1 MMKLRIL
8 LLNLL
13 VVYTIHFMA
22 QESYS
27 NDVTCMKADDN
38 IAVIT
43 ASGTAEKKKDVYNM
57 ALKSI
62 FNAIFLNGIDG
73 VENGQ
78 PLVGKEDSYYMNQFF
93 SSRYMLFV
101 KNYETVGD
109 PVRQSSKLY
118 NGTVTAQILLGA
130 LKKDLIRN
138 KLMTRPQEE
147 MSMEET
153 RQQIALPTIM
163 VVPYKS
169 NDRSSY
175 ADILKND
182 FDLRIA
188 VSTVKEGFVKLGVKT
203 VAAEGK
209 QSGTL
214 RASEWESKNA
224 DSNDKQ
230 LLMNSGADVYV
241 IVDLQKDI
249 SAASGSRVS
258 LIMTARETATGV
270 DLASRK
276 SWTNRFR
283 TTDVD
288 KLCAYAAQ
296 DVLDGFLK
304 DISKEFA
311 RKVQQGNTVVL
322 RVSLADNAINTMN
335 SRINGS
341 TTLSAHIRN
350 WVRKNAQGG
359 RYHIQGAVDDSL
371 IFDSIQI
378 PAKDSD
384 GLPMDCITFADNL
397 VNYLNDSGID
407 SGIGMAEISEGD
419 YQQKAKQNALSDL
432 VSEIQVVIA
441 ANSLLNTL
449 EDDGNVKQTFAESIR
464 TEARA
469 EIENFRLVDSWRSDN
484 EYWVYYE
491 LNKDDYAALNQELF
505 CSYEGKTINLATEL
519 YAALAGVFDG
529 ITIVLNPATVSA
541 TPFQGIRE
549 PIAIGVYRNGNP
561 LRNIRLKA
569 EFVSGSGDLSSM
581 SPTDES
587 GVAALYVRNITSKQ
601 AQQEIGISLID
612 DVFSL
617 FRKGSY
623 AALFKQMLS
632 SLPGATLTV
641 NTAQTQTS
649 AYVRSAQ
656 SDIET
661 VERTVKSL
669 LNNHFF
675 NVVASPSEAD
685 IIVTLDNK
693 CRKGNTVPGEL
704 YNFIEFFS
712 TLGIKI
718 ENNRTG
724 QILLNYSINDERTL
738 VPENKSASQGKNMAA
753 RELIKRLNREF
764 ARELKKITFDRT
776 GKIPERQKM
785 LPDVPVPVVGA
796 SVPEKEA
803 DPVISVPVVVP
814 EVIPAPLVPVKSAK
828 PENQKA
834 IRVEWLDGVFVEFDK
849 LATLGDKSRIHLKI
863 VNTNAD
869 DCEVDLYSGNLTVIN
884 EKGEES
890 PIVSVKLGSK
900 FNDRRVTALI
910 VPDLPTEMVIEV
922 SKLQSVALLQLKD
935 FKNNIVKLRGL
946 K

>member
-1 MMKLRIL
+1 MKHWLLFIL
-8 LLNLL
+8 
-13 VVYTIHFMA
+13 
-22 QESYS
+22 
-27 NDVTCMKADDN
+27 
-38 IAVIT
+38 VISWFCFPL
-43 ASGTAEKKKDVYNM
+43 SG
-57 ALKSI
+57 
-62 FNAIFLNGIDG
+62 
-73 VENGQ
+73 
-78 PLVGKEDSYYMNQFF
+78 
-93 SSRYMLFV
+93 
-101 KNYETVGD
+101 
-109 PVRQSSKLY
+109 
-118 NGTVTAQILLGA
+118 
-130 LKKDLIRN
+130 
-138 KLMTRPQEE
+138 
-147 MSMEET
+147 
-153 RQQIALPTIM
+153 QQ
-163 VVPYKS
+163 
-169 NDRSSY
+169 
-175 ADILKND
+175 
-182 FDLRIA
+182 
-188 VSTVKEGFVKLGVKT
+188 
-203 VAAEGK
+203 
-209 QSGTL
+209 
-214 RASEWESKNA
+214 
-224 DSNDKQ
+224 
-230 LLMNSGADVYV
+230 
-241 IVDLQKDI
+241 
-249 SAASGSRVS
+249 
-258 LIMTARETATGV
+258 
-270 DLASRK
+270 
-276 SWTNRFR
+276 TNRP
-283 TTDVD
+283 DWV
-288 KLCAYAAQ
+288 KQ
-296 DVLDGFLK
+296 HP
-304 DISKEFA
+304 
-311 RKVQQGNTVVL
+311 
-322 RVSLADNAINTMN
+322 VS
-335 SRINGS
+335 G
-341 TTLSAHIRN
+341 LSYI
-350 WVRKNAQGG
+350 
-359 RYHIQGAVDDSL
+359 
-371 IFDSIQI
+371 
-378 PAKDSD
+378 
-384 GLPMDCITFADNL
+384 
-397 VNYLNDSGID
+397 
-407 SGIGMAEISEGD
+407 GIGMAEISEGD

-491 LNKDDYAALNQELF
+491 LNKDDYAALVEARRQKAIRNGFDFWYKGHITLQQGDLMTAIELFSNGMEAIRPVLNQELF

-529 ITIVLNPATVSA
+529 ITIVLNPATVSV

-632 SLPGATLTV
+632 SLSGATLTI
-641 NTAQTQTS
+641 NTVQTQTS

-656 SDIET
+656 SDIEA

-785 LPDVPVPVVGA
+785 LPDVPVPVVGP

-890 PIVSVKLGSK
+890 PIVSLKLGSK

>member
-1 MMKLRIL
+1 MKHWLLFIL
-8 LLNLL
+8 
-13 VVYTIHFMA
+13 
-22 QESYS
+22 
-27 NDVTCMKADDN
+27 
-38 IAVIT
+38 VISWFCFPL
-43 ASGTAEKKKDVYNM
+43 SG
-57 ALKSI
+57 
-62 FNAIFLNGIDG
+62 
-73 VENGQ
+73 
-78 PLVGKEDSYYMNQFF
+78 
-93 SSRYMLFV
+93 
-101 KNYETVGD
+101 
-109 PVRQSSKLY
+109 
-118 NGTVTAQILLGA
+118 
-130 LKKDLIRN
+130 
-138 KLMTRPQEE
+138 
-147 MSMEET
+147 
-153 RQQIALPTIM
+153 QQ
-163 VVPYKS
+163 
-169 NDRSSY
+169 
-175 ADILKND
+175 
-182 FDLRIA
+182 
-188 VSTVKEGFVKLGVKT
+188 
-203 VAAEGK
+203 
-209 QSGTL
+209 
-214 RASEWESKNA
+214 
-224 DSNDKQ
+224 
-230 LLMNSGADVYV
+230 
-241 IVDLQKDI
+241 
-249 SAASGSRVS
+249 
-258 LIMTARETATGV
+258 
-270 DLASRK
+270 
-276 SWTNRFR
+276 TNRP
-283 TTDVD
+283 DWV
-288 KLCAYAAQ
+288 KQ
-296 DVLDGFLK
+296 HP
-304 DISKEFA
+304 
-311 RKVQQGNTVVL
+311 
-322 RVSLADNAINTMN
+322 VS
-335 SRINGS
+335 G
-341 TTLSAHIRN
+341 LSYI
-350 WVRKNAQGG
+350 
-359 RYHIQGAVDDSL
+359 
-371 IFDSIQI
+371 
-378 PAKDSD
+378 
-384 GLPMDCITFADNL
+384 
-397 VNYLNDSGID
+397 
-407 SGIGMAEISEGD
+407 GIGMAEISEGD

-491 LNKDDYAALNQELF
+491 LNKDDYAALVEARRQKAIRNGFDFWYKGHITLQQGDLMTAIELFSNGMEAIRPVLNQELF

-529 ITIVLNPATVSA
+529 ITIVLNPATVSV

-632 SLPGATLTV
+632 FLPGATLTI

-656 SDIET
+656 SDIEA

-675 NVVASPSEAD
+675 NVVASSSEAD

-724 QILLNYSINDERTL
+724 QTMLNYSINDERTL

-785 LPDVPVPVVGA
+785 LPDVPVPVVGP

-890 PIVSVKLGSK
+890 PIVSLKLGSK

-910 VPDLPTEMVIEV
+910 VPNLPTEMVIEV

>member
-1 MMKLRIL
+1 MKHWLLFIL
-8 LLNLL
+8 
-13 VVYTIHFMA
+13 
-22 QESYS
+22 
-27 NDVTCMKADDN
+27 
-38 IAVIT
+38 VISWFCFPL
-43 ASGTAEKKKDVYNM
+43 SG
-57 ALKSI
+57 
-62 FNAIFLNGIDG
+62 
-73 VENGQ
+73 
-78 PLVGKEDSYYMNQFF
+78 
-93 SSRYMLFV
+93 
-101 KNYETVGD
+101 
-109 PVRQSSKLY
+109 
-118 NGTVTAQILLGA
+118 
-130 LKKDLIRN
+130 
-138 KLMTRPQEE
+138 
-147 MSMEET
+147 
-153 RQQIALPTIM
+153 QQ
-163 VVPYKS
+163 
-169 NDRSSY
+169 
-175 ADILKND
+175 
-182 FDLRIA
+182 
-188 VSTVKEGFVKLGVKT
+188 
-203 VAAEGK
+203 
-209 QSGTL
+209 
-214 RASEWESKNA
+214 
-224 DSNDKQ
+224 
-230 LLMNSGADVYV
+230 
-241 IVDLQKDI
+241 
-249 SAASGSRVS
+249 
-258 LIMTARETATGV
+258 
-270 DLASRK
+270 
-276 SWTNRFR
+276 TNRP
-283 TTDVD
+283 DWV
-288 KLCAYAAQ
+288 KQ
-296 DVLDGFLK
+296 HP
-304 DISKEFA
+304 
-311 RKVQQGNTVVL
+311 
-322 RVSLADNAINTMN
+322 VS
-335 SRINGS
+335 G
-341 TTLSAHIRN
+341 LSYI
-350 WVRKNAQGG
+350 
-359 RYHIQGAVDDSL
+359 
-371 IFDSIQI
+371 
-378 PAKDSD
+378 
-384 GLPMDCITFADNL
+384 
-397 VNYLNDSGID
+397 
-407 SGIGMAEISEGD
+407 GIGMAEISEGD

-449 EDDGNVKQTFAESIR
+449 EDDGNVKQTFAESIC

-491 LNKDDYAALNQELF
+491 LNKDDYAALVEARRQKAIRNGFDFWYKGHITLQQGDLMTAIELFSNGMEAIRPVLNQELF

-529 ITIVLNPATVSA
+529 ITIVLNPATVSV

-632 SLPGATLTV
+632 FLPGATLTI

-656 SDIET
+656 SDIEA

-785 LPDVPVPVVGA
+785 LPDVPVPVVGP

-890 PIVSVKLGSK
+890 PIVSLKLGSK

>member
-1 MMKLRIL
+1 MKHWLLFIL
-8 LLNLL
+8 
-13 VVYTIHFMA
+13 
-22 QESYS
+22 
-27 NDVTCMKADDN
+27 
-38 IAVIT
+38 VISWFCFPL
-43 ASGTAEKKKDVYNM
+43 SG
-57 ALKSI
+57 
-62 FNAIFLNGIDG
+62 
-73 VENGQ
+73 
-78 PLVGKEDSYYMNQFF
+78 
-93 SSRYMLFV
+93 
-101 KNYETVGD
+101 
-109 PVRQSSKLY
+109 
-118 NGTVTAQILLGA
+118 
-130 LKKDLIRN
+130 
-138 KLMTRPQEE
+138 
-147 MSMEET
+147 
-153 RQQIALPTIM
+153 QQ
-163 VVPYKS
+163 
-169 NDRSSY
+169 
-175 ADILKND
+175 
-182 FDLRIA
+182 
-188 VSTVKEGFVKLGVKT
+188 
-203 VAAEGK
+203 
-209 QSGTL
+209 
-214 RASEWESKNA
+214 
-224 DSNDKQ
+224 
-230 LLMNSGADVYV
+230 
-241 IVDLQKDI
+241 
-249 SAASGSRVS
+249 
-258 LIMTARETATGV
+258 
-270 DLASRK
+270 
-276 SWTNRFR
+276 TNRP
-283 TTDVD
+283 DWV
-288 KLCAYAAQ
+288 KQ
-296 DVLDGFLK
+296 HP
-304 DISKEFA
+304 
-311 RKVQQGNTVVL
+311 
-322 RVSLADNAINTMN
+322 VS
-335 SRINGS
+335 G
-341 TTLSAHIRN
+341 LSYI
-350 WVRKNAQGG
+350 
-359 RYHIQGAVDDSL
+359 
-371 IFDSIQI
+371 
-378 PAKDSD
+378 
-384 GLPMDCITFADNL
+384 
-397 VNYLNDSGID
+397 
-407 SGIGMAEISEGD
+407 GIGMAEISEGD

-491 LNKDDYAALNQELF
+491 LNKDDYAALVEARRQKAIRNGFDFWYKGHITLQQGDLMTAIQLFSNGMEAIRSVLNQELF

-863 VNTNAD
+863 VNTNVDDCEVDLYNVRNITSKQAQQEIGISLIDDVFSLFRKGSYAALFKQMLSSLPGATLTVNTAQTQTSAYVRSAQSDIETVERTVKSLLNNHFFNVVASPSEADIIVTLDNKCRKGNTVPGELYNFIEFFSTLGIKIENNRTGQILLNYSINDERTLVPENKSASQGKNMAARELIKRLNREFARELKKITFDRTGKIPERQKMLPDVPVPVVGASVPEKEADPVISVPVVVPEVIPAPLVPVKSAKPENQKAIRVEWLDGVFVEFDKLATLGDKSRIHLKIVNTNAD

-890 PIVSVKLGSK
+890 PIVSLKLGSK

>member
-1 MMKLRIL
+1 MKHWFLFIL
-8 LLNLL
+8 
-13 VVYTIHFMA
+13 
-22 QESYS
+22 
-27 NDVTCMKADDN
+27 
-38 IAVIT
+38 VISWFCFPL
-43 ASGTAEKKKDVYNM
+43 SG
-57 ALKSI
+57 
-62 FNAIFLNGIDG
+62 
-73 VENGQ
+73 
-78 PLVGKEDSYYMNQFF
+78 
-93 SSRYMLFV
+93 
-101 KNYETVGD
+101 
-109 PVRQSSKLY
+109 
-118 NGTVTAQILLGA
+118 
-130 LKKDLIRN
+130 
-138 KLMTRPQEE
+138 
-147 MSMEET
+147 
-153 RQQIALPTIM
+153 QQ
-163 VVPYKS
+163 
-169 NDRSSY
+169 
-175 ADILKND
+175 
-182 FDLRIA
+182 
-188 VSTVKEGFVKLGVKT
+188 
-203 VAAEGK
+203 
-209 QSGTL
+209 
-214 RASEWESKNA
+214 
-224 DSNDKQ
+224 
-230 LLMNSGADVYV
+230 
-241 IVDLQKDI
+241 
-249 SAASGSRVS
+249 
-258 LIMTARETATGV
+258 
-270 DLASRK
+270 
-276 SWTNRFR
+276 TNRP
-283 TTDVD
+283 DWV
-288 KLCAYAAQ
+288 KQ
-296 DVLDGFLK
+296 HP
-304 DISKEFA
+304 
-311 RKVQQGNTVVL
+311 
-322 RVSLADNAINTMN
+322 VS
-335 SRINGS
+335 G
-341 TTLSAHIRN
+341 LSYI
-350 WVRKNAQGG
+350 
-359 RYHIQGAVDDSL
+359 
-371 IFDSIQI
+371 
-378 PAKDSD
+378 
-384 GLPMDCITFADNL
+384 
-397 VNYLNDSGID
+397 
-407 SGIGMAEISEGD
+407 GIGMAEISEGD

-491 LNKDDYAALNQELF
+491 LNKDDYAALVAARRQKAIRNGFDFWYKGHITLQQGDLMTAIELFSNGMEAIRPVLNQELF

-529 ITIVLNPATVSA
+529 ITIVLNPVTVSV

-632 SLPGATLTV
+632 SLPRATLTI
-641 NTAQTQTS
+641 NTVQTQTS

-656 SDIET
+656 SDIEA

-724 QILLNYSINDERTL
+724 QTMLNYSINDERTL

-785 LPDVPVPVVGA
+785 LPDVPVPVVGS

-890 PIVSVKLGSK
+890 PIVSLKLGSK

>member
-1 MMKLRIL
+1 MKHWLLFIL
-8 LLNLL
+8 
-13 VVYTIHFMA
+13 
-22 QESYS
+22 
-27 NDVTCMKADDN
+27 
-38 IAVIT
+38 VISWFCFPL
-43 ASGTAEKKKDVYNM
+43 SG
-57 ALKSI
+57 
-62 FNAIFLNGIDG
+62 
-73 VENGQ
+73 
-78 PLVGKEDSYYMNQFF
+78 
-93 SSRYMLFV
+93 
-101 KNYETVGD
+101 
-109 PVRQSSKLY
+109 
-118 NGTVTAQILLGA
+118 
-130 LKKDLIRN
+130 
-138 KLMTRPQEE
+138 
-147 MSMEET
+147 
-153 RQQIALPTIM
+153 QQ
-163 VVPYKS
+163 
-169 NDRSSY
+169 
-175 ADILKND
+175 
-182 FDLRIA
+182 
-188 VSTVKEGFVKLGVKT
+188 
-203 VAAEGK
+203 
-209 QSGTL
+209 
-214 RASEWESKNA
+214 
-224 DSNDKQ
+224 
-230 LLMNSGADVYV
+230 
-241 IVDLQKDI
+241 
-249 SAASGSRVS
+249 
-258 LIMTARETATGV
+258 
-270 DLASRK
+270 
-276 SWTNRFR
+276 TNRP
-283 TTDVD
+283 DWV
-288 KLCAYAAQ
+288 KQ
-296 DVLDGFLK
+296 HP
-304 DISKEFA
+304 
-311 RKVQQGNTVVL
+311 
-322 RVSLADNAINTMN
+322 VS
-335 SRINGS
+335 G
-341 TTLSAHIRN
+341 LSYI
-350 WVRKNAQGG
+350 
-359 RYHIQGAVDDSL
+359 
-371 IFDSIQI
+371 
-378 PAKDSD
+378 
-384 GLPMDCITFADNL
+384 
-397 VNYLNDSGID
+397 
-407 SGIGMAEISEGD
+407 GIGMAEISEGD

-491 LNKDDYAALNQELF
+491 LNKDDYAALVEARRQKAIRNGFDFWYKGHITLQQGDLMTAIELFSNGMEAIRPVLNQELF

-529 ITIVLNPATVSA
+529 ITIVLNPATVSV

-581 SPTDES
+581 SPTDKS

-632 SLPGATLTV
+632 SLPGVTLTI

-656 SDIET
+656 SDIEA

-724 QILLNYSINDERTL
+724 QTMLNYSINDERTL

-753 RELIKRLNREF
+753 RELIKRLNWEF
-764 ARELKKITFDRT
+764 VRELKKITFDRT

-785 LPDVPVPVVGA
+785 LPDVPVPVVGP
-796 SVPEKEA
+796 SVPEKGA

-814 EVIPAPLVPVKSAK
+814 EVIPAPLAPVKSAK

-890 PIVSVKLGSK
+890 PIVSLKLGSK

>member
-1 MMKLRIL
+1 MKHWLLFIL
-8 LLNLL
+8 
-13 VVYTIHFMA
+13 
-22 QESYS
+22 
-27 NDVTCMKADDN
+27 
-38 IAVIT
+38 VISWFCFPL
-43 ASGTAEKKKDVYNM
+43 SG
-57 ALKSI
+57 
-62 FNAIFLNGIDG
+62 
-73 VENGQ
+73 
-78 PLVGKEDSYYMNQFF
+78 
-93 SSRYMLFV
+93 
-101 KNYETVGD
+101 
-109 PVRQSSKLY
+109 
-118 NGTVTAQILLGA
+118 
-130 LKKDLIRN
+130 
-138 KLMTRPQEE
+138 
-147 MSMEET
+147 
-153 RQQIALPTIM
+153 QQ
-163 VVPYKS
+163 
-169 NDRSSY
+169 
-175 ADILKND
+175 
-182 FDLRIA
+182 
-188 VSTVKEGFVKLGVKT
+188 
-203 VAAEGK
+203 
-209 QSGTL
+209 
-214 RASEWESKNA
+214 
-224 DSNDKQ
+224 
-230 LLMNSGADVYV
+230 
-241 IVDLQKDI
+241 
-249 SAASGSRVS
+249 
-258 LIMTARETATGV
+258 
-270 DLASRK
+270 
-276 SWTNRFR
+276 TNRP
-283 TTDVD
+283 DWV
-288 KLCAYAAQ
+288 KQ
-296 DVLDGFLK
+296 HP
-304 DISKEFA
+304 
-311 RKVQQGNTVVL
+311 
-322 RVSLADNAINTMN
+322 VS
-335 SRINGS
+335 
-341 TTLSAHIRN
+341 
-350 WVRKNAQGG
+350 
-359 RYHIQGAVDDSL
+359 
-371 IFDSIQI
+371 
-378 PAKDSD
+378 
-384 GLPMDCITFADNL
+384 GL
-397 VNYLNDSGID
+397 NYI
-407 SGIGMAEISEGD
+407 GIGMAEISEGD

-491 LNKDDYAALNQELF
+491 LNKDDYAALVEARRQKAIRNGFDFWYKGHITLQQGDLMTAIELFSNGMEAIRPVLNQELF

-529 ITIVLNPATVSA
+529 ITIVLNPATVSV

-632 SLPGATLTV
+632 SLPGVTLTI

-656 SDIET
+656 SDIEA

-753 RELIKRLNREF
+753 RELIKRLNWEF
-764 ARELKKITFDRT
+764 VRELKKITFDRT

-785 LPDVPVPVVGA
+785 LPDVPVPVVGP

-814 EVIPAPLVPVKSAK
+814 EVIPAPWVPVKSAK

-890 PIVSVKLGSK
+890 PIVSLKLGSK

>member
-1 MMKLRIL
+1 MKHWLLFIL
-8 LLNLL
+8 
-13 VVYTIHFMA
+13 
-22 QESYS
+22 
-27 NDVTCMKADDN
+27 
-38 IAVIT
+38 VISWFCFPL
-43 ASGTAEKKKDVYNM
+43 SG
-57 ALKSI
+57 
-62 FNAIFLNGIDG
+62 
-73 VENGQ
+73 
-78 PLVGKEDSYYMNQFF
+78 
-93 SSRYMLFV
+93 
-101 KNYETVGD
+101 
-109 PVRQSSKLY
+109 
-118 NGTVTAQILLGA
+118 
-130 LKKDLIRN
+130 
-138 KLMTRPQEE
+138 
-147 MSMEET
+147 
-153 RQQIALPTIM
+153 QQ
-163 VVPYKS
+163 
-169 NDRSSY
+169 
-175 ADILKND
+175 
-182 FDLRIA
+182 
-188 VSTVKEGFVKLGVKT
+188 
-203 VAAEGK
+203 
-209 QSGTL
+209 
-214 RASEWESKNA
+214 
-224 DSNDKQ
+224 
-230 LLMNSGADVYV
+230 
-241 IVDLQKDI
+241 
-249 SAASGSRVS
+249 
-258 LIMTARETATGV
+258 
-270 DLASRK
+270 
-276 SWTNRFR
+276 TNRP
-283 TTDVD
+283 DWV
-288 KLCAYAAQ
+288 KQ
-296 DVLDGFLK
+296 HP
-304 DISKEFA
+304 
-311 RKVQQGNTVVL
+311 
-322 RVSLADNAINTMN
+322 VS
-335 SRINGS
+335 G
-341 TTLSAHIRN
+341 LSYI
-350 WVRKNAQGG
+350 
-359 RYHIQGAVDDSL
+359 
-371 IFDSIQI
+371 
-378 PAKDSD
+378 
-384 GLPMDCITFADNL
+384 
-397 VNYLNDSGID
+397 
-407 SGIGMAEISEGD
+407 GIGMAEISEGD

-491 LNKDDYAALNQELF
+491 LNKDDYAALVEARRQKAIRNGFDFWYKGHITLQQGDLMTAIQLFSNGMEAIRSVLNQELF

-632 SLPGATLTV
+632 SLPGAMLTV

-785 LPDVPVPVVGA
+785 LPDVPVPVVGP

-890 PIVSVKLGSK
+890 PIVSLKLGSK

>member
-1 MMKLRIL
+1 MKHWLLFIL
-8 LLNLL
+8 
-13 VVYTIHFMA
+13 
-22 QESYS
+22 
-27 NDVTCMKADDN
+27 
-38 IAVIT
+38 VISWFCFQL
-43 ASGTAEKKKDVYNM
+43 SG
-57 ALKSI
+57 
-62 FNAIFLNGIDG
+62 
-73 VENGQ
+73 
-78 PLVGKEDSYYMNQFF
+78 
-93 SSRYMLFV
+93 
-101 KNYETVGD
+101 
-109 PVRQSSKLY
+109 
-118 NGTVTAQILLGA
+118 
-130 LKKDLIRN
+130 
-138 KLMTRPQEE
+138 
-147 MSMEET
+147 
-153 RQQIALPTIM
+153 QQ
-163 VVPYKS
+163 
-169 NDRSSY
+169 
-175 ADILKND
+175 
-182 FDLRIA
+182 
-188 VSTVKEGFVKLGVKT
+188 
-203 VAAEGK
+203 
-209 QSGTL
+209 
-214 RASEWESKNA
+214 
-224 DSNDKQ
+224 
-230 LLMNSGADVYV
+230 
-241 IVDLQKDI
+241 
-249 SAASGSRVS
+249 
-258 LIMTARETATGV
+258 
-270 DLASRK
+270 
-276 SWTNRFR
+276 TNRP
-283 TTDVD
+283 DWV
-288 KLCAYAAQ
+288 KQ
-296 DVLDGFLK
+296 HP
-304 DISKEFA
+304 
-311 RKVQQGNTVVL
+311 
-322 RVSLADNAINTMN
+322 VS
-335 SRINGS
+335 G
-341 TTLSAHIRN
+341 LSYI
-350 WVRKNAQGG
+350 
-359 RYHIQGAVDDSL
+359 
-371 IFDSIQI
+371 
-378 PAKDSD
+378 
-384 GLPMDCITFADNL
+384 
-397 VNYLNDSGID
+397 
-407 SGIGMAEISEGD
+407 GIGMAEISEGD

-449 EDDGNVKQTFAESIR
+449 EDDGNVKQIFAESIR

-491 LNKDDYAALNQELF
+491 LNKDDYAALVEARRQKAIRNGFDFWYKGHITLQQGDLMTAIELFSNGMEAIRPVLNQELF

-529 ITIVLNPATVSA
+529 ITIVLNPATVSV

-581 SPTDES
+581 SPTDKS

-632 SLPGATLTV
+632 SLLGATLTV

-656 SDIET
+656 SDIEA

-724 QILLNYSINDERTL
+724 QTMLNYSINDERTL

-776 GKIPERQKM
+776 GKISERQKM
-785 LPDVPVPVVGA
+785 LPDVPVLVVGP
-796 SVPEKEA
+796 SVPEKGA

-814 EVIPAPLVPVKSAK
+814 EVIPAPLAPVKSAK

-863 VNTNAD
+863 VNTNVD
-869 DCEVDLYSGNLTVIN
+869 DCEVDLYNGNLTVIN

-890 PIVSVKLGSK
+890 PIVSLKLGSK

>member
-1 MMKLRIL
+1 MKHWLLFIL
-8 LLNLL
+8 
-13 VVYTIHFMA
+13 
-22 QESYS
+22 
-27 NDVTCMKADDN
+27 
-38 IAVIT
+38 VISWFCFPL
-43 ASGTAEKKKDVYNM
+43 SG
-57 ALKSI
+57 
-62 FNAIFLNGIDG
+62 
-73 VENGQ
+73 
-78 PLVGKEDSYYMNQFF
+78 
-93 SSRYMLFV
+93 
-101 KNYETVGD
+101 
-109 PVRQSSKLY
+109 
-118 NGTVTAQILLGA
+118 
-130 LKKDLIRN
+130 
-138 KLMTRPQEE
+138 
-147 MSMEET
+147 
-153 RQQIALPTIM
+153 QQ
-163 VVPYKS
+163 
-169 NDRSSY
+169 
-175 ADILKND
+175 
-182 FDLRIA
+182 
-188 VSTVKEGFVKLGVKT
+188 
-203 VAAEGK
+203 
-209 QSGTL
+209 
-214 RASEWESKNA
+214 
-224 DSNDKQ
+224 
-230 LLMNSGADVYV
+230 
-241 IVDLQKDI
+241 
-249 SAASGSRVS
+249 
-258 LIMTARETATGV
+258 
-270 DLASRK
+270 
-276 SWTNRFR
+276 TNRP
-283 TTDVD
+283 DWV
-288 KLCAYAAQ
+288 KQ
-296 DVLDGFLK
+296 HP
-304 DISKEFA
+304 
-311 RKVQQGNTVVL
+311 
-322 RVSLADNAINTMN
+322 VS
-335 SRINGS
+335 G
-341 TTLSAHIRN
+341 LSYI
-350 WVRKNAQGG
+350 
-359 RYHIQGAVDDSL
+359 
-371 IFDSIQI
+371 
-378 PAKDSD
+378 
-384 GLPMDCITFADNL
+384 
-397 VNYLNDSGID
+397 
-407 SGIGMAEISEGD
+407 GIGMAEISEGD

-491 LNKDDYAALNQELF
+491 LNKGDYAALVEARRQKAIRNGFDFWYKGHITLQQGDLMTAIELFSNGMEAIRPVLNQELF

-529 ITIVLNPATVSA
+529 ITIVLNPATVSV

-632 SLPGATLTV
+632 SLPGAMLTI
-641 NTAQTQTS
+641 NTVQTQTS

-656 SDIET
+656 SDIEA

-724 QILLNYSINDERTL
+724 QTMLNYSINDERTL

-785 LPDVPVPVVGA
+785 LPDVPVPVVGS

-890 PIVSVKLGSK
+890 PIVSLKLGSK

>member
-1 MMKLRIL
+1 MKHWFLFIL
-8 LLNLL
+8 
-13 VVYTIHFMA
+13 
-22 QESYS
+22 
-27 NDVTCMKADDN
+27 
-38 IAVIT
+38 VISWFCFPL
-43 ASGTAEKKKDVYNM
+43 SG
-57 ALKSI
+57 
-62 FNAIFLNGIDG
+62 
-73 VENGQ
+73 
-78 PLVGKEDSYYMNQFF
+78 
-93 SSRYMLFV
+93 
-101 KNYETVGD
+101 
-109 PVRQSSKLY
+109 
-118 NGTVTAQILLGA
+118 
-130 LKKDLIRN
+130 
-138 KLMTRPQEE
+138 
-147 MSMEET
+147 
-153 RQQIALPTIM
+153 QQ
-163 VVPYKS
+163 
-169 NDRSSY
+169 
-175 ADILKND
+175 
-182 FDLRIA
+182 
-188 VSTVKEGFVKLGVKT
+188 
-203 VAAEGK
+203 
-209 QSGTL
+209 
-214 RASEWESKNA
+214 
-224 DSNDKQ
+224 
-230 LLMNSGADVYV
+230 
-241 IVDLQKDI
+241 
-249 SAASGSRVS
+249 
-258 LIMTARETATGV
+258 
-270 DLASRK
+270 
-276 SWTNRFR
+276 TNRP
-283 TTDVD
+283 DWV
-288 KLCAYAAQ
+288 KQ
-296 DVLDGFLK
+296 HP
-304 DISKEFA
+304 
-311 RKVQQGNTVVL
+311 
-322 RVSLADNAINTMN
+322 VS
-335 SRINGS
+335 G
-341 TTLSAHIRN
+341 LSYI
-350 WVRKNAQGG
+350 
-359 RYHIQGAVDDSL
+359 
-371 IFDSIQI
+371 
-378 PAKDSD
+378 
-384 GLPMDCITFADNL
+384 
-397 VNYLNDSGID
+397 
-407 SGIGMAEISEGD
+407 GIGMAEISEGD

-491 LNKDDYAALNQELF
+491 LNKDDYAALVAARRQKAIRNGFDFWYKGHITLQQGDLMTAIELFSNGMEAIRPVLNQELF

-529 ITIVLNPATVSA
+529 ITIVLNPVTVSV

-569 EFVSGSGDLSSM
+569 EFVSGAGDLSSM
-581 SPTDES
+581 SPTNES

-632 SLPGATLTV
+632 SLPRATLTI
-641 NTAQTQTS
+641 NTVQTQTS

-656 SDIET
+656 SDIEA

-724 QILLNYSINDERTL
+724 QTMLNYSINDERTL

-785 LPDVPVPVVGA
+785 LPDVPVPVVGS

-890 PIVSVKLGSK
+890 PIVSLKLGSK

>member
-1 MMKLRIL
+1 MKHWLLFIL
-8 LLNLL
+8 
-13 VVYTIHFMA
+13 
-22 QESYS
+22 
-27 NDVTCMKADDN
+27 
-38 IAVIT
+38 VISWFCFPL
-43 ASGTAEKKKDVYNM
+43 SG
-57 ALKSI
+57 
-62 FNAIFLNGIDG
+62 
-73 VENGQ
+73 
-78 PLVGKEDSYYMNQFF
+78 
-93 SSRYMLFV
+93 
-101 KNYETVGD
+101 
-109 PVRQSSKLY
+109 
-118 NGTVTAQILLGA
+118 
-130 LKKDLIRN
+130 
-138 KLMTRPQEE
+138 
-147 MSMEET
+147 
-153 RQQIALPTIM
+153 QQ
-163 VVPYKS
+163 
-169 NDRSSY
+169 
-175 ADILKND
+175 
-182 FDLRIA
+182 
-188 VSTVKEGFVKLGVKT
+188 
-203 VAAEGK
+203 
-209 QSGTL
+209 
-214 RASEWESKNA
+214 
-224 DSNDKQ
+224 
-230 LLMNSGADVYV
+230 
-241 IVDLQKDI
+241 
-249 SAASGSRVS
+249 
-258 LIMTARETATGV
+258 
-270 DLASRK
+270 
-276 SWTNRFR
+276 TNRP
-283 TTDVD
+283 DWV
-288 KLCAYAAQ
+288 KQ
-296 DVLDGFLK
+296 HP
-304 DISKEFA
+304 
-311 RKVQQGNTVVL
+311 
-322 RVSLADNAINTMN
+322 VS
-335 SRINGS
+335 G
-341 TTLSAHIRN
+341 LSYI
-350 WVRKNAQGG
+350 
-359 RYHIQGAVDDSL
+359 
-371 IFDSIQI
+371 
-378 PAKDSD
+378 
-384 GLPMDCITFADNL
+384 
-397 VNYLNDSGID
+397 
-407 SGIGMAEISEGD
+407 GIGMAEISEGD

-491 LNKDDYAALNQELF
+491 LNKDDYAALVEARRQKAIRNGFDFWYKGHITLQQGDLMTAIELFSNGMEAIRPVLNQELF

-529 ITIVLNPATVSA
+529 ITIVLNPATVSV

-632 SLPGATLTV
+632 FLPGATLTI

-656 SDIET
+656 SDIEA

-785 LPDVPVPVVGA
+785 LPDVPVPVVGP

-890 PIVSVKLGSK
+890 PIVSLKLGSK

>member
-1 MMKLRIL
+1 MKHWLLFIL
-8 LLNLL
+8 
-13 VVYTIHFMA
+13 
-22 QESYS
+22 
-27 NDVTCMKADDN
+27 
-38 IAVIT
+38 VISWFCFPL
-43 ASGTAEKKKDVYNM
+43 SG
-57 ALKSI
+57 
-62 FNAIFLNGIDG
+62 
-73 VENGQ
+73 
-78 PLVGKEDSYYMNQFF
+78 
-93 SSRYMLFV
+93 
-101 KNYETVGD
+101 
-109 PVRQSSKLY
+109 
-118 NGTVTAQILLGA
+118 
-130 LKKDLIRN
+130 
-138 KLMTRPQEE
+138 
-147 MSMEET
+147 
-153 RQQIALPTIM
+153 QQ
-163 VVPYKS
+163 
-169 NDRSSY
+169 
-175 ADILKND
+175 
-182 FDLRIA
+182 
-188 VSTVKEGFVKLGVKT
+188 
-203 VAAEGK
+203 
-209 QSGTL
+209 
-214 RASEWESKNA
+214 
-224 DSNDKQ
+224 
-230 LLMNSGADVYV
+230 
-241 IVDLQKDI
+241 
-249 SAASGSRVS
+249 
-258 LIMTARETATGV
+258 
-270 DLASRK
+270 
-276 SWTNRFR
+276 TNRP
-283 TTDVD
+283 DWV
-288 KLCAYAAQ
+288 KQ
-296 DVLDGFLK
+296 HP
-304 DISKEFA
+304 
-311 RKVQQGNTVVL
+311 
-322 RVSLADNAINTMN
+322 VS
-335 SRINGS
+335 G
-341 TTLSAHIRN
+341 LSYI
-350 WVRKNAQGG
+350 
-359 RYHIQGAVDDSL
+359 
-371 IFDSIQI
+371 
-378 PAKDSD
+378 
-384 GLPMDCITFADNL
+384 
-397 VNYLNDSGID
+397 
-407 SGIGMAEISEGD
+407 GIGMAEISEGD

-491 LNKDDYAALNQELF
+491 LNKDDYAALVEARRQKAIRNGFDFWYKGHITLQQGDLMTAIELFSNGMEAIRPVLNQELF

-529 ITIVLNPATVSA
+529 ITIVLNPATVSV

-632 SLPGATLTV
+632 SLPRATLTV

-656 SDIET
+656 SDIEA

-693 CRKGNTVPGEL
+693 CRKGNIVPGEL

-785 LPDVPVPVVGA
+785 LSDVPVPVVGP

-890 PIVSVKLGSK
+890 PIVSLKLGSK

-910 VPDLPTEMVIEV
+910 VPNLPTEMVIEV

>member
-1 MMKLRIL
+1 MKHWLLFIL
-8 LLNLL
+8 
-13 VVYTIHFMA
+13 
-22 QESYS
+22 
-27 NDVTCMKADDN
+27 
-38 IAVIT
+38 VISWFCFPL
-43 ASGTAEKKKDVYNM
+43 SG
-57 ALKSI
+57 
-62 FNAIFLNGIDG
+62 
-73 VENGQ
+73 
-78 PLVGKEDSYYMNQFF
+78 
-93 SSRYMLFV
+93 
-101 KNYETVGD
+101 
-109 PVRQSSKLY
+109 
-118 NGTVTAQILLGA
+118 
-130 LKKDLIRN
+130 
-138 KLMTRPQEE
+138 
-147 MSMEET
+147 
-153 RQQIALPTIM
+153 QQ
-163 VVPYKS
+163 
-169 NDRSSY
+169 
-175 ADILKND
+175 
-182 FDLRIA
+182 
-188 VSTVKEGFVKLGVKT
+188 
-203 VAAEGK
+203 
-209 QSGTL
+209 
-214 RASEWESKNA
+214 
-224 DSNDKQ
+224 
-230 LLMNSGADVYV
+230 
-241 IVDLQKDI
+241 
-249 SAASGSRVS
+249 
-258 LIMTARETATGV
+258 
-270 DLASRK
+270 
-276 SWTNRFR
+276 TNRP
-283 TTDVD
+283 DWV
-288 KLCAYAAQ
+288 KQ
-296 DVLDGFLK
+296 HP
-304 DISKEFA
+304 
-311 RKVQQGNTVVL
+311 
-322 RVSLADNAINTMN
+322 VS
-335 SRINGS
+335 G
-341 TTLSAHIRN
+341 LSYI
-350 WVRKNAQGG
+350 
-359 RYHIQGAVDDSL
+359 
-371 IFDSIQI
+371 
-378 PAKDSD
+378 
-384 GLPMDCITFADNL
+384 
-397 VNYLNDSGID
+397 
-407 SGIGMAEISEGD
+407 GIGMAEISEGD

-491 LNKDDYAALNQELF
+491 LNKGDYAALVEARRQKAIRNGFDFWYKGHITLQQGDLMTAVELFSNGMEAIRPVLNQELF

-529 ITIVLNPATVSA
+529 ITIVLNPATVSV

-632 SLPGATLTV
+632 SLSGATLTI

-656 SDIET
+656 SDIEA

-785 LPDVPVPVVGA
+785 LSDVPVPVVGP

-834 IRVEWLDGVFVEFDK
+834 IRVEWLDGVFVEFGK

>member
-1 MMKLRIL
+1 MKHWLLFIL
-8 LLNLL
+8 
-13 VVYTIHFMA
+13 
-22 QESYS
+22 
-27 NDVTCMKADDN
+27 
-38 IAVIT
+38 VISWFCFPL
-43 ASGTAEKKKDVYNM
+43 SG
-57 ALKSI
+57 
-62 FNAIFLNGIDG
+62 
-73 VENGQ
+73 
-78 PLVGKEDSYYMNQFF
+78 
-93 SSRYMLFV
+93 
-101 KNYETVGD
+101 
-109 PVRQSSKLY
+109 
-118 NGTVTAQILLGA
+118 
-130 LKKDLIRN
+130 
-138 KLMTRPQEE
+138 
-147 MSMEET
+147 
-153 RQQIALPTIM
+153 QQ
-163 VVPYKS
+163 
-169 NDRSSY
+169 
-175 ADILKND
+175 
-182 FDLRIA
+182 
-188 VSTVKEGFVKLGVKT
+188 
-203 VAAEGK
+203 
-209 QSGTL
+209 
-214 RASEWESKNA
+214 
-224 DSNDKQ
+224 
-230 LLMNSGADVYV
+230 
-241 IVDLQKDI
+241 
-249 SAASGSRVS
+249 
-258 LIMTARETATGV
+258 
-270 DLASRK
+270 
-276 SWTNRFR
+276 TNRP
-283 TTDVD
+283 DWV
-288 KLCAYAAQ
+288 KQ
-296 DVLDGFLK
+296 HP
-304 DISKEFA
+304 
-311 RKVQQGNTVVL
+311 
-322 RVSLADNAINTMN
+322 VS
-335 SRINGS
+335 G
-341 TTLSAHIRN
+341 LSYI
-350 WVRKNAQGG
+350 
-359 RYHIQGAVDDSL
+359 
-371 IFDSIQI
+371 
-378 PAKDSD
+378 
-384 GLPMDCITFADNL
+384 
-397 VNYLNDSGID
+397 
-407 SGIGMAEISEGD
+407 GIGMAEISEGD

-491 LNKDDYAALNQELF
+491 LNKDDYAALVEARRQKAIRNGFDFWYKGHITLQQGDLMTAIELFSNGMEAIRPVLNQELF

-529 ITIVLNPATVSA
+529 ITIVLNPATVSV

-632 SLPGATLTV
+632 FLPGATLTI

-656 SDIET
+656 SDIEA

-724 QILLNYSINDERTL
+724 QTMLNYSINDERTL

-785 LPDVPVPVVGA
+785 LPDVPVPVVGP

-890 PIVSVKLGSK
+890 PIVSLKLGSK

-910 VPDLPTEMVIEV
+910 VPDLRTEMVIEV

>member
-1 MMKLRIL
+1 MKHWFLFIL
-8 LLNLL
+8 
-13 VVYTIHFMA
+13 
-22 QESYS
+22 
-27 NDVTCMKADDN
+27 
-38 IAVIT
+38 VISWFCFPL
-43 ASGTAEKKKDVYNM
+43 SG
-57 ALKSI
+57 
-62 FNAIFLNGIDG
+62 
-73 VENGQ
+73 
-78 PLVGKEDSYYMNQFF
+78 
-93 SSRYMLFV
+93 
-101 KNYETVGD
+101 
-109 PVRQSSKLY
+109 
-118 NGTVTAQILLGA
+118 
-130 LKKDLIRN
+130 
-138 KLMTRPQEE
+138 
-147 MSMEET
+147 
-153 RQQIALPTIM
+153 QQ
-163 VVPYKS
+163 
-169 NDRSSY
+169 
-175 ADILKND
+175 
-182 FDLRIA
+182 
-188 VSTVKEGFVKLGVKT
+188 
-203 VAAEGK
+203 
-209 QSGTL
+209 
-214 RASEWESKNA
+214 
-224 DSNDKQ
+224 
-230 LLMNSGADVYV
+230 
-241 IVDLQKDI
+241 
-249 SAASGSRVS
+249 
-258 LIMTARETATGV
+258 
-270 DLASRK
+270 
-276 SWTNRFR
+276 TNRP
-283 TTDVD
+283 DWV
-288 KLCAYAAQ
+288 KQ
-296 DVLDGFLK
+296 HP
-304 DISKEFA
+304 
-311 RKVQQGNTVVL
+311 
-322 RVSLADNAINTMN
+322 VS
-335 SRINGS
+335 G
-341 TTLSAHIRN
+341 LSYI
-350 WVRKNAQGG
+350 
-359 RYHIQGAVDDSL
+359 
-371 IFDSIQI
+371 
-378 PAKDSD
+378 
-384 GLPMDCITFADNL
+384 
-397 VNYLNDSGID
+397 
-407 SGIGMAEISEGD
+407 GIGMAEISEGD

-491 LNKDDYAALNQELF
+491 LNKDDYAALVAARRQKAIRNGFDFWYKGHITLQQGDLMTAIELFSNGMEAIRPVLNQELF

-529 ITIVLNPATVSA
+529 ITIVLNPATVSV

-632 SLPGATLTV
+632 FLPGATLTI

-656 SDIET
+656 SDIEA

-785 LPDVPVPVVGA
+785 LPDVPVPVVGP

-814 EVIPAPLVPVKSAK
+814 EVIPAPLTPVKSAK

-890 PIVSVKLGSK
+890 PIVSLKLGSK

>member
-1 MMKLRIL
+1 MKHWLLFIL
-8 LLNLL
+8 
-13 VVYTIHFMA
+13 
-22 QESYS
+22 
-27 NDVTCMKADDN
+27 
-38 IAVIT
+38 VISWFCFPL
-43 ASGTAEKKKDVYNM
+43 SG
-57 ALKSI
+57 
-62 FNAIFLNGIDG
+62 
-73 VENGQ
+73 
-78 PLVGKEDSYYMNQFF
+78 
-93 SSRYMLFV
+93 
-101 KNYETVGD
+101 
-109 PVRQSSKLY
+109 
-118 NGTVTAQILLGA
+118 
-130 LKKDLIRN
+130 
-138 KLMTRPQEE
+138 
-147 MSMEET
+147 
-153 RQQIALPTIM
+153 QQ
-163 VVPYKS
+163 
-169 NDRSSY
+169 
-175 ADILKND
+175 
-182 FDLRIA
+182 
-188 VSTVKEGFVKLGVKT
+188 
-203 VAAEGK
+203 
-209 QSGTL
+209 
-214 RASEWESKNA
+214 
-224 DSNDKQ
+224 
-230 LLMNSGADVYV
+230 
-241 IVDLQKDI
+241 
-249 SAASGSRVS
+249 
-258 LIMTARETATGV
+258 
-270 DLASRK
+270 
-276 SWTNRFR
+276 TNRP
-283 TTDVD
+283 DWV
-288 KLCAYAAQ
+288 KQ
-296 DVLDGFLK
+296 HP
-304 DISKEFA
+304 
-311 RKVQQGNTVVL
+311 
-322 RVSLADNAINTMN
+322 VS
-335 SRINGS
+335 G
-341 TTLSAHIRN
+341 LSYI
-350 WVRKNAQGG
+350 
-359 RYHIQGAVDDSL
+359 
-371 IFDSIQI
+371 
-378 PAKDSD
+378 
-384 GLPMDCITFADNL
+384 
-397 VNYLNDSGID
+397 
-407 SGIGMAEISEGD
+407 GIGMAEISEGD

-491 LNKDDYAALNQELF
+491 LNKDDYAALVAARRQKAIRNGFDFWYKGHITLQQGDLMTAIELFSNGMEAIRPVLNQELF

-529 ITIVLNPATVSA
+529 ITIVLNPVTVSV

-632 SLPGATLTV
+632 SLSGATLTI
-641 NTAQTQTS
+641 NTVQTQTS

-656 SDIET
+656 SDIEA

-785 LPDVPVPVVGA
+785 LPDVPVPIVGA

-890 PIVSVKLGSK
+890 PIVSLKLGSK

>member
-1 MMKLRIL
+1 MNIKTKLIL
-8 LLNLL
+8 
-13 VVYTIHFMA
+13 
-22 QESYS
+22 
-27 NDVTCMKADDN
+27 
-38 IAVIT
+38 
-43 ASGTAEKKKDVYNM
+43 
-57 ALKSI
+57 
-62 FNAIFLNGIDG
+62 
-73 VENGQ
+73 
-78 PLVGKEDSYYMNQFF
+78 
-93 SSRYMLFV
+93 
-101 KNYETVGD
+101 
-109 PVRQSSKLY
+109 
-118 NGTVTAQILLGA
+118 
-130 LKKDLIRN
+130 
-138 KLMTRPQEE
+138 
-147 MSMEET
+147 
-153 RQQIALPTIM
+153 
-163 VVPYKS
+163 
-169 NDRSSY
+169 
-175 ADILKND
+175 
-182 FDLRIA
+182 
-188 VSTVKEGFVKLGVKT
+188 
-203 VAAEGK
+203 
-209 QSGTL
+209 
-214 RASEWESKNA
+214 
-224 DSNDKQ
+224 
-230 LLMNSGADVYV
+230 
-241 IVDLQKDI
+241 
-249 SAASGSRVS
+249 
-258 LIMTARETATGV
+258 
-270 DLASRK
+270 
-276 SWTNRFR
+276 
-283 TTDVD
+283 
-288 KLCAYAAQ
+288 
-296 DVLDGFLK
+296 
-304 DISKEFA
+304 
-311 RKVQQGNTVVL
+311 
-322 RVSLADNAINTMN
+322 
-335 SRINGS
+335 
-341 TTLSAHIRN
+341 
-350 WVRKNAQGG
+350 
-359 RYHIQGAVDDSL
+359 
-371 IFDSIQI
+371 
-378 PAKDSD
+378 
-384 GLPMDCITFADNL
+384 
-397 VNYLNDSGID
+397 
-407 SGIGMAEISEGD
+407 GIGMLAGMIILLVTLSVVNLQILTATEPDSPAATPGLERALLWISVTGGICILTGLILLYWLPRTISKPIKELKEGILEIANHNYEKRLQMNNNEEFRDVADSFNRMAERLTEYRAS
-419 YQQKAKQNALSDL
+419 
-432 VSEIQVVIA
+432 
-441 ANSLLNTL
+441 TL
-449 EDDGNVKQTFAESIR
+449 
-464 TEARA
+464 
-469 EIENFRLVDSWRSDN
+469 
-484 EYWVYYE
+484 
-491 LNKDDYAALNQELF
+491 
-505 CSYEGKTINLATEL
+505 TEL

-529 ITIVLNPATVSA
+529 ITIVLNPVTVSV

-569 EFVSGSGDLSSM
+569 EFVSGAGDLSSM
-581 SPTDES
+581 SPTNES

-632 SLPGATLTV
+632 SLPGATLTI
-641 NTAQTQTS
+641 NTVQTQTS

-656 SDIET
+656 SDIEA

-785 LPDVPVPVVGA
+785 LPDVPVPIVGA

-922 SKLQSVALLQLKD
+922 SKLQSMALLQLKD

>member
-1 MMKLRIL
+1 MKHWLLFIL
-8 LLNLL
+8 
-13 VVYTIHFMA
+13 
-22 QESYS
+22 
-27 NDVTCMKADDN
+27 
-38 IAVIT
+38 VISWFCFPL
-43 ASGTAEKKKDVYNM
+43 SG
-57 ALKSI
+57 
-62 FNAIFLNGIDG
+62 
-73 VENGQ
+73 
-78 PLVGKEDSYYMNQFF
+78 
-93 SSRYMLFV
+93 
-101 KNYETVGD
+101 
-109 PVRQSSKLY
+109 
-118 NGTVTAQILLGA
+118 
-130 LKKDLIRN
+130 
-138 KLMTRPQEE
+138 
-147 MSMEET
+147 
-153 RQQIALPTIM
+153 QQ
-163 VVPYKS
+163 
-169 NDRSSY
+169 
-175 ADILKND
+175 
-182 FDLRIA
+182 
-188 VSTVKEGFVKLGVKT
+188 
-203 VAAEGK
+203 
-209 QSGTL
+209 
-214 RASEWESKNA
+214 
-224 DSNDKQ
+224 
-230 LLMNSGADVYV
+230 
-241 IVDLQKDI
+241 
-249 SAASGSRVS
+249 
-258 LIMTARETATGV
+258 
-270 DLASRK
+270 
-276 SWTNRFR
+276 TNRP
-283 TTDVD
+283 DWV
-288 KLCAYAAQ
+288 KQ
-296 DVLDGFLK
+296 HP
-304 DISKEFA
+304 
-311 RKVQQGNTVVL
+311 
-322 RVSLADNAINTMN
+322 VS
-335 SRINGS
+335 G
-341 TTLSAHIRN
+341 LSYI
-350 WVRKNAQGG
+350 
-359 RYHIQGAVDDSL
+359 
-371 IFDSIQI
+371 
-378 PAKDSD
+378 
-384 GLPMDCITFADNL
+384 
-397 VNYLNDSGID
+397 
-407 SGIGMAEISEGD
+407 GIGMAEISEGD

-491 LNKDDYAALNQELF
+491 LNKDDYAALVAARRQKAIRNGFDFWYKGHITLQQGDLMTAIELFSNGMEAIRPVLNQELF

-529 ITIVLNPATVSA
+529 ITIVLNPATVSV

-569 EFVSGSGDLSSM
+569 EFVSGAGDLSSM
-581 SPTDES
+581 SPTNES

-632 SLPGATLTV
+632 SLSGATLTI
-641 NTAQTQTS
+641 NTVQTQTS

-656 SDIET
+656 SDIEA

-785 LPDVPVPVVGA
+785 LPDVPVPIVGA

>member
-1 MMKLRIL
+1 MKHWLLFIL
-8 LLNLL
+8 
-13 VVYTIHFMA
+13 
-22 QESYS
+22 
-27 NDVTCMKADDN
+27 
-38 IAVIT
+38 VISWFCFPL
-43 ASGTAEKKKDVYNM
+43 SG
-57 ALKSI
+57 
-62 FNAIFLNGIDG
+62 
-73 VENGQ
+73 
-78 PLVGKEDSYYMNQFF
+78 
-93 SSRYMLFV
+93 
-101 KNYETVGD
+101 
-109 PVRQSSKLY
+109 
-118 NGTVTAQILLGA
+118 
-130 LKKDLIRN
+130 
-138 KLMTRPQEE
+138 
-147 MSMEET
+147 
-153 RQQIALPTIM
+153 QQ
-163 VVPYKS
+163 
-169 NDRSSY
+169 
-175 ADILKND
+175 
-182 FDLRIA
+182 
-188 VSTVKEGFVKLGVKT
+188 
-203 VAAEGK
+203 
-209 QSGTL
+209 
-214 RASEWESKNA
+214 
-224 DSNDKQ
+224 
-230 LLMNSGADVYV
+230 
-241 IVDLQKDI
+241 
-249 SAASGSRVS
+249 
-258 LIMTARETATGV
+258 
-270 DLASRK
+270 
-276 SWTNRFR
+276 TNRP
-283 TTDVD
+283 DWV
-288 KLCAYAAQ
+288 KQ
-296 DVLDGFLK
+296 HP
-304 DISKEFA
+304 
-311 RKVQQGNTVVL
+311 
-322 RVSLADNAINTMN
+322 VS
-335 SRINGS
+335 G
-341 TTLSAHIRN
+341 LSYI
-350 WVRKNAQGG
+350 
-359 RYHIQGAVDDSL
+359 
-371 IFDSIQI
+371 
-378 PAKDSD
+378 
-384 GLPMDCITFADNL
+384 
-397 VNYLNDSGID
+397 
-407 SGIGMAEISEGD
+407 GIGMAEISEGD

-449 EDDGNVKQTFAESIR
+449 EDDGNVKQIFAESIR

-491 LNKDDYAALNQELF
+491 LNKDDYAALVEARRQKAIRNGFDFWYKGHITLQQGDLMTAIELFSNGMEAIRPVLNQELF

-529 ITIVLNPATVSA
+529 ITIVLNPATVSV

-581 SPTDES
+581 SPTDKS

-623 AALFKQMLS
+623 SALFKQMLS

-656 SDIET
+656 SDIEA

-724 QILLNYSINDERTL
+724 QTMLNYSINDERTL

-776 GKIPERQKM
+776 GKISERQKM
-785 LPDVPVPVVGA
+785 LPDVPVLVVGP
-796 SVPEKEA
+796 SVPEKGA

-814 EVIPAPLVPVKSAK
+814 EVIPAPLAPVKSAK

-890 PIVSVKLGSK
+890 PIVSLKLGSK

>member
-1 MMKLRIL
+1 MKHWLLFIL
-8 LLNLL
+8 
-13 VVYTIHFMA
+13 
-22 QESYS
+22 
-27 NDVTCMKADDN
+27 
-38 IAVIT
+38 VISWFCFQL
-43 ASGTAEKKKDVYNM
+43 SG
-57 ALKSI
+57 
-62 FNAIFLNGIDG
+62 
-73 VENGQ
+73 
-78 PLVGKEDSYYMNQFF
+78 
-93 SSRYMLFV
+93 
-101 KNYETVGD
+101 
-109 PVRQSSKLY
+109 
-118 NGTVTAQILLGA
+118 
-130 LKKDLIRN
+130 
-138 KLMTRPQEE
+138 
-147 MSMEET
+147 
-153 RQQIALPTIM
+153 QQ
-163 VVPYKS
+163 
-169 NDRSSY
+169 
-175 ADILKND
+175 
-182 FDLRIA
+182 
-188 VSTVKEGFVKLGVKT
+188 
-203 VAAEGK
+203 
-209 QSGTL
+209 
-214 RASEWESKNA
+214 
-224 DSNDKQ
+224 
-230 LLMNSGADVYV
+230 
-241 IVDLQKDI
+241 
-249 SAASGSRVS
+249 
-258 LIMTARETATGV
+258 
-270 DLASRK
+270 
-276 SWTNRFR
+276 TNRP
-283 TTDVD
+283 DWV
-288 KLCAYAAQ
+288 KQ
-296 DVLDGFLK
+296 HP
-304 DISKEFA
+304 
-311 RKVQQGNTVVL
+311 
-322 RVSLADNAINTMN
+322 VS
-335 SRINGS
+335 G
-341 TTLSAHIRN
+341 LSYI
-350 WVRKNAQGG
+350 
-359 RYHIQGAVDDSL
+359 
-371 IFDSIQI
+371 
-378 PAKDSD
+378 
-384 GLPMDCITFADNL
+384 
-397 VNYLNDSGID
+397 
-407 SGIGMAEISEGD
+407 GIGMAEISEGD

-449 EDDGNVKQTFAESIR
+449 EDDGNVKQIFAESIR

-491 LNKDDYAALNQELF
+491 LNKDDYAALVEARRQKAIRNGFDFWYKGHITLQQGDLMTAIELFSNGMEAIRPVLNQELF

-529 ITIVLNPATVSA
+529 ITIVLNPATVSV

-632 SLPGATLTV
+632 FLPGATLTI

-656 SDIET
+656 SDIEA

-724 QILLNYSINDERTL
+724 QTMLNYSINDERTL

-785 LPDVPVPVVGA
+785 LPDVPVPVVGP

-890 PIVSVKLGSK
+890 PIVSLKLGSK

>member
-1 MMKLRIL
+1 MKHWLLFIL
-8 LLNLL
+8 
-13 VVYTIHFMA
+13 
-22 QESYS
+22 
-27 NDVTCMKADDN
+27 
-38 IAVIT
+38 VISWFCFPL
-43 ASGTAEKKKDVYNM
+43 SG
-57 ALKSI
+57 
-62 FNAIFLNGIDG
+62 
-73 VENGQ
+73 
-78 PLVGKEDSYYMNQFF
+78 
-93 SSRYMLFV
+93 
-101 KNYETVGD
+101 
-109 PVRQSSKLY
+109 
-118 NGTVTAQILLGA
+118 
-130 LKKDLIRN
+130 
-138 KLMTRPQEE
+138 
-147 MSMEET
+147 
-153 RQQIALPTIM
+153 QQ
-163 VVPYKS
+163 
-169 NDRSSY
+169 
-175 ADILKND
+175 
-182 FDLRIA
+182 
-188 VSTVKEGFVKLGVKT
+188 
-203 VAAEGK
+203 
-209 QSGTL
+209 
-214 RASEWESKNA
+214 
-224 DSNDKQ
+224 
-230 LLMNSGADVYV
+230 
-241 IVDLQKDI
+241 
-249 SAASGSRVS
+249 
-258 LIMTARETATGV
+258 
-270 DLASRK
+270 
-276 SWTNRFR
+276 TNRP
-283 TTDVD
+283 DWV
-288 KLCAYAAQ
+288 KQ
-296 DVLDGFLK
+296 HP
-304 DISKEFA
+304 
-311 RKVQQGNTVVL
+311 
-322 RVSLADNAINTMN
+322 VS
-335 SRINGS
+335 G
-341 TTLSAHIRN
+341 LSYI
-350 WVRKNAQGG
+350 
-359 RYHIQGAVDDSL
+359 
-371 IFDSIQI
+371 
-378 PAKDSD
+378 
-384 GLPMDCITFADNL
+384 
-397 VNYLNDSGID
+397 
-407 SGIGMAEISEGD
+407 GIGMAEISEGD

-491 LNKDDYAALNQELF
+491 LNKDDYAALVEARRQKAIRNGFDFWYKGHITLQQGDLMTAIELFSNGMEAIRPVLNQELF

-529 ITIVLNPATVSA
+529 ITIVLNPATVSV

-632 SLPGATLTV
+632 SLPGVTLTI

-656 SDIET
+656 SDIEA

-785 LPDVPVPVVGA
+785 LPDVPVPVVGP
-796 SVPEKEA
+796 SVPEKGA

-814 EVIPAPLVPVKSAK
+814 EVIPAPLAPVKSAK

-890 PIVSVKLGSK
+890 PIVSLKLGSK